1 MGKVSGTCL
10 ICHQQKSDE
19 IVKVG
24 KGGTWAR
31 AQTSGP
37 LHWTLKGLH
46 TTALWSGFWLC
57 LLNTVWLFLG
67 WTEVFPFWNST
78 IFIIA
83 EKIIWFFVPN
93 LGNYYLLLKW
103 QGIPPLLKSFAKPCH
118 LLRNSRKERNNKRIL
133 KFKSAKLVGIL
144 ELSWPRVLTLTF
156 MTRSNES
163 RTRWPCVH
171 ELVGGR
177 PMYLWI
183 LFPILG
189 STLLHVDMV
198 KYCKDS
204 CNTPNCINGYKQP
217 FLNIVLDRLYTI

>member
-1 MGKVSGTCL
+1 MGKSPNLRTTSLNSERISYNCPLKWVLLMSFEHCL
-10 ICHQQKSDE
+10 IIFRMDWSL
-19 IVKVG
+19 
-24 KGGTWAR
+24 
-31 AQTSGP
+31 SF
-37 LHWTLKGLH
+37 LKFSNFH
-46 TTALWSGFWLC
+46 YSR
-57 LLNTVWLFLG
+57 
-67 WTEVFPFWNST
+67 
-78 IFIIA
+78 
-83 EKIIWFFVPN
+83 KIIWFFVPN

-103 QGIPPLLKSFAKPCH
+103 QEIPLLLKSFAKPCY

-133 KFKSAKLVGIL
+133 KFKSAKFVGIL

-163 RTRWPCVH
+163 RTRWPCAH
-171 ELVGGR
+171 ELVRGR

-217 FLNIVLDRLYTI
+217 FPNIVLDRLYTI